1 MDEMNKQIGES
12 EKEKIEPKKVEPKKI
27 EPKKIELN
35 NSPVPVK
42 DEEELN
48 SEKLDGNSENL
59 DSENLDSDGDSI
71 NEDSI
76 NEDSNDLNYVN
87 GTDFEKLDSVNGD
100 STSDMQTDVPA
111 ETEAVEDAENSDTEI
126 PSAEKLFT
134 QSQVN
139 DLVGKTRMETRE
151 QTYRAI
157 YGRYG
162 VNDEIGMD
170 ELVGNAQ
177 MYETVRG
184 EYDEAKKGWEETNAS
199 RDAELAKVKEH
210 VALLES
216 GIDKSRFDD
225 AKAIIKAKG
234 LEVTAENI
242 QNELATHPEWNGSIN
257 SNYNINKEDINPN
270 FRPNPNLK
278 PQTTTSPESTIK
290 VLGNEGNSDTGGMSE
305 EEYAMKKLFKL

>member
-1 MDEMNKQIGES
+1 MNKQIGES
-12 EKEKIEPKKVEPKKI
+12 EK
-27 EPKKIELN
+27 KKIELN
-35 NSPVPVK
+35 NSPVPV
-42 DEEELN
+42 EEETEELD
-48 SEKLDGNSENL
+48 SEKL
-59 DSENLDSDGDSI
+59 DSENLDGSVNEDSENLDGDST
-71 NEDSI
+71 NGTDSE
-76 NEDSNDLNYVN
+76 NLDSND
-87 GTDFEKLDSVNGD
+87 D

-111 ETEAVEDAENSDTEI
+111 ETEAVEEVSVETGVENSDTENSDTEI

-177 MYETVRG
+177 MYETVKG

-242 QNELATHPEWNGSIN
+242 QNELATHPEWNGSN
-257 SNYNINKEDINPN
+257 NKEDINPN
-270 FRPNPNLK
+270 FRPDPNLK

>member
-12 EKEKIEPKKVEPKKI
+12 EK
-27 EPKKIELN
+27 KKIELN
-35 NSPVPVK
+35 NSPVNV
-42 DEEELN
+42 EEET
-48 SEKLDGNSENL
+48 EEL
-59 DSENLDSDGDSI
+59 DSENLDSDNLDSTGDSK
-71 NEDSI
+71 NLDS
-76 NEDSNDLNYVN
+76 N
-87 GTDFEKLDSVNGD
+87 GTDTENLDGSVNED

-111 ETEAVEDAENSDTEI
+111 ETEAVEEVSVETDVGNSDTGNSDTEI

-177 MYETVRG
+177 MYETVKG

-257 SNYNINKEDINPN
+257 KEDINPN
-270 FRPNPNLK
+270 FRPDPNLK

>member
-12 EKEKIEPKKVEPKKI
+12 EKKKV
-27 EPKKIELN
+27 ELN

-42 DEEELN
+42 EETEELD
-48 SEKLDGNSENL
+48 SENLDGSINENSENL
-59 DSENLDSDGDSI
+59 DSNLDSNGTESIDNSI
-71 NEDSI
+71 N
-76 NEDSNDLNYVN
+76 
-87 GTDFEKLDSVNGD
+87 LDP
-100 STSDMQTDVPA
+100 TSDMQTDVPA
-111 ETEAVEDAENSDTEI
+111 ETETVEDVSVENLNTENSDTEI

-257 SNYNINKEDINPN
+257 KEDINPN
-270 FRPNPNLK
+270 FRPDPNLK

>member
-12 EKEKIEPKKVEPKKI
+12 EKG
-27 EPKKIELN
+27 KKIELN

-48 SEKLDGNSENL
+48 SEKLDSINDGSEKL
-59 DSENLDSDGDSI
+59 EDSVSGDST
-71 NEDSI
+71 
-76 NEDSNDLNYVN
+76 NEDSN
-87 GTDFEKLDSVNGD
+87 GTESIDNSINLDSTTG
-100 STSDMQTDVPA
+100 TEPISDMQTDVPA
-111 ETEAVEDAENSDTEI
+111 ETEAVETEETETDTEI

-257 SNYNINKEDINPN
+257 KEDINPN

>member
-12 EKEKIEPKKVEPKKI
+12 EK
-27 EPKKIELN
+27 KKIELN
-35 NSPVPVK
+35 NSPVPV
-42 DEEELN
+42 EEET
-48 SEKLDGNSENL
+48 EEL
-59 DSENLDSDGDSI
+59 DSENLDSEKLDGSVNEDSENLDSNNLDSNGTDSENLDDSI
-71 NEDSI
+71 NS
-76 NEDSNDLNYVN
+76 
-87 GTDFEKLDSVNGD
+87 D

-111 ETEAVEDAENSDTEI
+111 ETEAVEEVSVETENSDTENSDTEI

-177 MYETVRG
+177 MYETVKG

-242 QNELATHPEWNGSIN
+242 QNELATHPEWNGSN
-257 SNYNINKEDINPN
+257 NKEDINPN
-270 FRPNPNLK
+270 FRPDPNLK

>member
-12 EKEKIEPKKVEPKKI
+12 EKIEPKKI
-27 EPKKIELN
+27 EPKKVELN
-35 NSPVPVK
+35 NSPVPVE
-42 DEEELN
+42 DGEELN
-48 SEKLDGNSENL
+48 SEKLDSVNDGSEKLEDDSTGNSINGTESIDN
-59 DSENLDSDGDSI
+59 SI
-71 NEDSI
+71 N
-76 NEDSNDLNYVN
+76 L
-87 GTDFEKLDSVNGD
+87 D

-111 ETEAVEDAENSDTEI
+111 ETETVEEVSVGNVSVEDAENSDTEI

-242 QNELATHPEWNGSIN
+242 QNELATHPEWKGSV
-257 SNYNINKEDINPN
+257 NKEDINPN
-270 FRPNPNLK
+270 FRPDPNLK

>member
-12 EKEKIEPKKVEPKKI
+12 EKEKKI

-48 SEKLDGNSENL
+48 SEKE
-59 DSENLDSDGDSI
+59 DSENLDSTGDSLNGDSTNLDSDGTESENLDSIDNSIDLDSI
-71 NEDSI
+71 NE
-76 NEDSNDLNYVN
+76 
-87 GTDFEKLDSVNGD
+87 D

-111 ETEAVEDAENSDTEI
+111 ETEAVETEETETDTEI

-242 QNELATHPEWNGSIN
+242 QNELATHPEWNGS
-257 SNYNINKEDINPN
+257 NINNDNINPN

>member
-12 EKEKIEPKKVEPKKI
+12 EK
-27 EPKKIELN
+27 KKIELN

-42 DEEELN
+42 DEE
-48 SEKLDGNSENL
+48 NSENL
-59 DSENLDSDGDSI
+59 DSENLDSENLDGSINEDSVNGDSEKLDGDSI
-71 NEDSI
+71 NGTDSI
-76 NEDSNDLNYVN
+76 NE
-87 GTDFEKLDSVNGD
+87 D

-111 ETEAVEDAENSDTEI
+111 ETETVEDVSVENTDTENSDTEI

-242 QNELATHPEWNGSIN
+242 QNELATHPEWNGSN
-257 SNYNINKEDINPN
+257 VKEDINPN
-270 FRPNPNLK
+270 FRPDPNLK

>member
-12 EKEKIEPKKVEPKKI
+12 EKE
-27 EPKKIELN
+27 KKIELN

-42 DEEELN
+42 DEETINED
-48 SEKLDGNSENL
+48 STDGL
-59 DSENLDSDGDSI
+59 DSI
-71 NEDSI
+71 NEDSVSGDSTTGDST
-76 NEDSNDLNYVN
+76 NEDSD
-87 GTDFEKLDSVNGD
+87 GTESIDNSTNLD

-111 ETEAVEDAENSDTEI
+111 ETETVEEVSVGNVSVEDTENSDTEI

-242 QNELATHPEWNGSIN
+242 QNELATHPEWNGSN
-257 SNYNINKEDINPN
+257 NKEDINPN
-270 FRPNPNLK
+270 FRPDPNLK

>member
-12 EKEKIEPKKVEPKKI
+12 EK
-27 EPKKIELN
+27 KKIELN
-35 NSPVPVK
+35 NSPVPV
-42 DEEELN
+42 EEET
-48 SEKLDGNSENL
+48 EELDSENL
-59 DSENLDSDGDSI
+59 DSENLDSEKLDGSVNEDSENLDGDS
-71 NEDSI
+71 NNLDS
-76 NEDSNDLNYVN
+76 N
-87 GTDFEKLDSVNGD
+87 GTDSENLDSN

-111 ETEAVEDAENSDTEI
+111 ETEAVEDVSVETGVENSDTENSDTEI

-177 MYETVRG
+177 MYETVKG

-242 QNELATHPEWNGSIN
+242 QNELATHPEWNGSN
-257 SNYNINKEDINPN
+257 NKEDINPN
-270 FRPNPNLK
+270 FRPDPNLK

>member
-12 EKEKIEPKKVEPKKI
+12 EK
-27 EPKKIELN
+27 KKIELN
-35 NSPVPVK
+35 NSPVPV
-42 DEEELN
+42 EEET
-48 SEKLDGNSENL
+48 EELDSENL
-59 DSENLDSDGDSI
+59 DSENLDSENLDGSVNGDSI
-71 NEDSI
+71 NGDSI
-76 NEDSNDLNYVN
+76 NLDSN
-87 GTDFEKLDSVNGD
+87 GTDTENLDSID
-100 STSDMQTDVPA
+100 SSTSDMQTDVPA
-111 ETEAVEDAENSDTEI
+111 ETEAVEEVSVETDVENSDTGNSDTEI

-177 MYETVRG
+177 MYETVKG

-242 QNELATHPEWNGSIN
+242 QNELATHPEWNGSN
-257 SNYNINKEDINPN
+257 NKEDINPN
-270 FRPNPNLK
+270 FRPDPNLK